1 MTSDT
6 NTQRLYRRLVRRSLH
21 RSRSSAVIVT
31 FALGSLVLAWVATES
46 VLAAVDA
53 PALLLSPA
61 SIAEAVNT
69 PTMLTIAVAAVMAVV
84 GVVLV
89 ALAIT
94 PGRRARHEIPDA
106 RMAVVIDDGVL
117 AGALS
122 KAAIRESRVAASRVS
137 TVVSRRQSSVTIT
150 PTSGSLLSAPSITH
164 AVRAVVESLAPR
176 PALRVAVAVSERGV
190 VGS

>member
-21 RSRSSAVIVT
+21 RSRSSAVIVA

-69 PTMLTIAVAAVMAVV
+69 PTMLTIAVAAAMAVV
-84 GVVLV
+84 GVVLF

-137 TVVSRRQSSVTIT
+137 TVVSRRLSSVTVT

-164 AVRAVVESLAPR
+164 AVGAVVESLAPR

>member
-1 MTSDT
+1 MTSDA
-6 NTQRLYRRLVRRSLH
+6 NTQSLYRRLVRRSLH
-21 RSRSSAVIVT
+21 RSRSSAVIVA
-31 FALGSLVLAWVATES
+31 FVLGSIALAWLATECVLA
-46 VLAAVDA
+46 VLGA

-61 SIAEAVNT
+61 SIVEAVNA
-69 PTMLTIAVAAVMAVV
+69 PSMLTVAVAAGMAIV

-89 ALAIT
+89 ALAVT

-122 KAAIRESRVAASRVS
+122 KAAIRESRVPASRVS
-137 TVVSRRQSSVTIT
+137 TVVSRRASSVTIT
-150 PTSGSLLSAPSITH
+150 PTSGSLLSTPSITH
-164 AVRAVVESLAPR
+164 AVGAVVESLAPR
-176 PALRVAVAVSERGV
+176 PALRVAVAVSDRGV